1 VANSARNIVMLLCKI
16 INNYTSLQTS
26 CRFFAKQKWIK
37 SKKNRRFHSTQRLE
51 EAYKKIKAKCQSKKL
66 PKDVNPKAVFACN
79 ELDLKEVK
87 VYGFDYDY
95 TLACYKPSM
104 DYILYNLGRQTLIE
118 QYKYPAEIA
127 QLEYKPGFAVRGLHY
142 DIEKGVLLKL
152 DSFLQIQFGSVYKG
166 LTPLSTEEVLKHYKN
181 RIIPIAYVEGHTK
194 NASVRWLLF
203 SSSKYNNLL

>member
-1 VANSARNIVMLLCKI
+1 VIEPSCILCF
-16 INNYTSLQTS
+16 Q
-26 CRFFAKQKWIK
+26 
-37 SKKNRRFHSTQRLE
+37 
-51 EAYKKIKAKCQSKKL
+51 
-66 PKDVNPKAVFACN
+66 
-79 ELDLKEVK
+79 
-87 VYGFDYDY
+87 
-95 TLACYKPSM
+95 
-104 DYILYNLGRQTLIE
+104 
-118 QYKYPAEIA
+118 YPAEIA

-203 SSSKYNNLL
+203 SSNKYNNLL